1 MRGVHPTHT
10 FFSESP
16 MDLTPLLHARSV
28 AIVGISTPDRFGGL
42 VHTNLRDFG
51 YEGKIYGI
59 NPRY

>member
-1 MRGVHPTHT
+1 
-10 FFSESP
+10 